1 MGVVYFRG
9 VETRGTI
16 TCWIRIFN
24 FCYFFR
30 KYYHYVQRLGHF
42 DEVLQ
47 CAYERRLV
55 AEMRGV
61 LHNETVVRLALSA

>member
-16 TCWIRIFN
+16 TCWIRSSN
-24 FCYFFR
+24 GGNRYR

>member
-1 MGVVYFRG
+1 MRDTPIPHDLFV
-9 VETRGTI
+9 TI
-16 TCWIRIFN
+16 QSVLCERLQGWASFIFAAS
-24 FCYFFR
+24 
-30 KYYHYVQRLGHF
+30 RLHF